1 MRTFL
6 VAIAIVVAVPYASDA
21 AQWPVV
27 VTTDGGRKVE
37 GRLLAITPDRITL
50 SRDGRLEPIP
60 METVLR
66 VVKPRDSVLDGL
78 LKGFL
83 IGAVPLLLAGGDLEA
98 EYAARYVI
106 TFSVIGLGVDAVQ
119 GEDFVVYD
127 RAAQPL
133 VPAKVAPLLGWT
145 VRF

>member
-6 VAIAIVVAVPYASDA
+6 VAIALGVAMPHAVEAS
-21 AQWPVV
+21 QWPVV

-37 GRLLAITPDRITL
+37 GRLLAITPERLTL

-60 METVLR
+60 MDTVLR

-83 IGAVPLLLAGGDLEA
+83 IGAVPLLLAGGELDS

-106 TFSVIGLGVDAVQ
+106 TFSVIGLGIDAVE

-127 RAAQPL
+127 RAAQPI
-133 VPAKVAPLLGWT
+133 VPAKVAPMLGWT